1 MISAK
6 HPIAD
11 LLRSFPQLTGSQ
23 VWTNQAD
30 QDGHWLELSRLVL
43 GLYQQENYVGLQSAF
58 DRLEDCLSSGAP
70 DVRSWVT
77 GFLQSL
83 QDVTHWS
90 SSNLEVFVRFL
101 GPNCRR
107 IWETLNAIRFDLADC
122 PILEAEVLMW
132 RVVHHRAVS
141 TDSTTKRMS

>member
-1 MISAK
+1 MFDSKAGM
-6 HPIAD
+6 AD
-11 LLRSFPQLTGSQ
+11 LVRAFPQLMSSQ
-23 VWTNQAD
+23 VWTNAAD
-30 QDGHWLELSRLVL
+30 YDGQWLEMARLVI

-58 DRLEDCLSSGAP
+58 DRLEDCLVSGTA

-83 QDVTHWS
+83 QDVTNWS
-90 SSNLEVFVRFL
+90 SSNIEVFVRFL

-107 IWETLNAIRFDLADC
+107 IWETLNVIRFDLADC

-132 RVVHHRAVS
+132 RVVHPRAPS
-141 TDSTTKRMS
+141 SDNTAKRMS